1 MHMNEQGM
9 NNCRISTK
17 CNSMLLCSNS
27 QLQENT
33 PGVVRMDYISFR
45 YFDSWVHIIVKADIC
60 SMLLVL
66 INYAEMIDIVHPHK
80 VIQVKKVIHAR

>member
-33 PGVVRMDYISFR
+33 PGVDYRQSR
-45 YFDSWVHIIVKADIC
+45 YLFNVASADK
-60 SMLLVL
+60 L
-66 INYAEMIDIVHPHK
+66 YAEMIDIVHPHK